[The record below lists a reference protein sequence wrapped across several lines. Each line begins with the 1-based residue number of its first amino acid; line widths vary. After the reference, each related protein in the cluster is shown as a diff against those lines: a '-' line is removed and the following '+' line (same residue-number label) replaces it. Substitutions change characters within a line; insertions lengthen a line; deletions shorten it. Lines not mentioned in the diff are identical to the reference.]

1 MLATSC
7 HTLSLHAA
15 LPISARAQTLAL
27 QVLEATAAELQ
38 PAELERAKAQ
48 AKAGLLMGLES
59 VQARCDHLARQLMI
73 YRTPVAAA
81 DIVAEHDRCDLDRAR
96 RVASRHLAGPLAA
109 APVGHTIAT

>member
-1 MLATSC
+1 MAT
-7 HTLSLHAA
+7 ARKEA
-15 LPISARAQTLAL
+15 ARAQTLAR

-73 YRTPVAAA
+73 SGRPVDAAE
-81 DIVAEHDRCDLDRAR
+81 IVAEIALSHLDRGMGR
-96 RVASRHLAGPLAA
+96 GAGGGGVVS
-109 APVGHTIAT
+109 VG